1 MVIMR
6 PFHLVVIKNMI
17 AEGKMNGKKPTRRG
31 AKALSGQ
38 EEQYNVAVLREGVV
52 MQAMVNTVSAIE
64 YMKNRGVGGATI
76 QRVLSERLLPGRQA
90 GVGGRRNCAT
100 APAATRS
107 ASAH

>member
-1 MVIMR
+1 
-6 PFHLVVIKNMI
+6 
-17 AEGKMNGKKPTRRG
+17 
-31 AKALSGQ
+31 
-38 EEQYNVAVLREGVV
+38 